1 MKSTWL
7 QKCDACAIA
16 IALFSCSALTG
27 QTSAPA
33 DRAPAQPP
41 VERSAAY
48 APGIRI
54 NWARSIVELDGTVV
68 LRRGPLEL
76 FACTPRTREHESIVA
91 VHARPQHIF
100 EALGLVG
107 LEPGA
112 PAHYGPDGRRRVAA
126 RGAALRIDVAVRTGE
141 TERVFGVH
149 EWMRHAGGGRHL
161 ERCDWV
167 FAGSRRLPNGGFAAD
182 GEGTVICVV
191 DFASAVIA
199 LPDTHTSDNAAL
211 WVEADSEQIPPL
223 GTACIVR
230 ISSARRGR
238 TLVSVRSTGELWV
251 DERPMTLSE
260 LERHLRFRLARDPGA
275 HAMLLPQGEN
285 AFTHAKRVK
294 EHLANRG
301 LEILLRAAEP
311 TTQSSPEPPEAQP

>member
-1 MKSTWL
+1 MKSKWF
-7 QKCDACAIA
+7 QKRDACMIA
-16 IALFSCSALTG
+16 IALFSCSPVTG

-33 DRAPAQPP
+33 DLVPPEPPAD
-41 VERSAAY
+41 RIASY
-48 APGIRI
+48 APGLRI
-54 NWARSIVELDGTVV
+54 NWTRSIVELDGTVV

-100 EALGLVG
+100 EALGLIG

-112 PAHYGPDGRRRVAA
+112 PVHCDPQSRRWVAA
-126 RGAALRIDVAVRTGE
+126 RGAPLRIDVAIRTDG
-141 TERVFGVH
+141 TEQVFGVH
-149 EWMRHAGGGRHL
+149 EWMRHAGSGRHM

-167 FAGSRRLPNGGFAAD
+167 FAGSRRLPDGGFAAD
-182 GEGTVICVV
+182 REGTVICVV

-199 LPDTHTSDNAAL
+199 LPETHTADNAAL
-211 WVEADSEQIPPL
+211 WLEADPEQIPPL
-223 GTACIVR
+223 GTTCVLR

-238 TLVSVRSTGELWV
+238 TVVSVRSTGELRV
-251 DERPMTLSE
+251 DERQMTLGE

-275 HAMLLPQGEN
+275 HAVLLPQGEN
-285 AFTHAKRVK
+285 AFAHARRVK
-294 EHLANRG
+294 EHLAKRG

-311 TTQSSPEPPEAQP
+311 TTQPSPEPPEAQP